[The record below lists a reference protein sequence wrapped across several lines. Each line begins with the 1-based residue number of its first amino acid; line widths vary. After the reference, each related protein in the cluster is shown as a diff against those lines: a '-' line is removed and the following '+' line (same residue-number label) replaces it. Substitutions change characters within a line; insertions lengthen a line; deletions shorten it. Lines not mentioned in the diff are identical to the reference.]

1 MLANMAKENQYKS
14 ISKKNEGH
22 IADLKKTNKQK
33 KTWHRIK
40 EIEVNGTSITEPEII
55 CESFN

>member
-1 MLANMAKENQYKS
+1 MAKENQYKS
-14 ISKKNEGH
+14 VSKKNEGH

-33 KTWHRIK
+33 KLFHRIK
-40 EIEVNGTSITEPEII
+40 EIEVNGALITEPEII